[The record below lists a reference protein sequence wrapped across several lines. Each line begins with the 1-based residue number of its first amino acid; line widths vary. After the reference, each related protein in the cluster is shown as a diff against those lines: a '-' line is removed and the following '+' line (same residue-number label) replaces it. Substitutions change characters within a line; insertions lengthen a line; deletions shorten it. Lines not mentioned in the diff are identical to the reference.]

1 MTRTTDWQE
10 QKVIPGR
17 GWTVT
22 ANVDVLL
29 TGATGYIGGRVLP
42 RLIDDGHRVRCLV
55 RDPDRARRTLPEGS
69 DIVRG
74 DVVSGGGVEDAL
86 QGIEVAYYLVHS
98 MGAGGDDF
106 AHRDRT
112 AARGFA
118 LAAKAA
124 GVRRVVYLGG
134 LEGEVSEHLRS
145 RAEVA
150 EVLAADG
157 PPLVHVR
164 AAMVIGSGSASFQ
177 ILERLVRRL
186 PLMVTP
192 RWIDT
197 RSQPVAIADVVG
209 TLAALATYEDPPEE
223 VQLGGAEVLTY
234 REMMGR
240 LAATTGHR
248 APVIVPTP
256 FLSPGLSS
264 YWVAAVSGQSLGL
277 VRPLVAGL
285 SAEMLVRQ
293 PPPPGLNDAPLGF
306 DDAVRAAVA

>member
-1 MTRTTDWQE
+1 MTRTTDWSAG
-10 QKVIPGR
+10 KVIQGR

-55 RDPDRARRTLPEGS
+55 RDPDRARRTLPGGPN
-69 DIVRG
+69 IVNG
-74 DVVSGGGVEDAL
+74 DVVSGGGVEEAL
-86 QGIEVAYYLVHS
+86 PGIEVAYYLVHS

-164 AAMVIGSGSASFQ
+164 AAMVIGSGSASF
-177 ILERLVRRL
+177 
-186 PLMVTP
+186 
-192 RWIDT
+192 
-197 RSQPVAIADVVG
+197 
-209 TLAALATYEDPPEE
+209 
-223 VQLGGAEVLTY
+223 
-234 REMMGR
+234 
-240 LAATTGHR
+240 
-248 APVIVPTP
+248 
-256 FLSPGLSS
+256 LSS
-264 YWVAAVSGQSLGL
+264 GSCGGC
-277 VRPLVAGL
+277 R
-285 SAEMLVRQ
+285 
-293 PPPPGLNDAPLGF
+293 
-306 DDAVRAAVA
+306 